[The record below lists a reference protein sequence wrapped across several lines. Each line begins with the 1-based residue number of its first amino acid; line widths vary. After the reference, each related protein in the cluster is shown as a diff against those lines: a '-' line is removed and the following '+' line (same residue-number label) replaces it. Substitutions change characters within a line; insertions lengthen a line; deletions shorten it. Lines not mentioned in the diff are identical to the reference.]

1 MTDVVYTPDEAAG
14 ILKVSVRTLARWRSK
29 GVGPRFVQVNQ
40 VVRYVAADLDEW
52 LACAVRTAAGQ

>member
-52 LACAVRTAAGQ
+52 LG